1 MVSDAGSK
9 SGKLKRVTLDTPVT
23 DEALRGLELGNVV
36 FLNGIIYTGRE
47 GLYRRLIDENV
58 PPPVDLPSLTNVNFH
73 CSPAAA
79 VRDDGSYNVGA
90 VTATA
95 SFRFAKRSEERRGGK
110 ECVSTCRSRW

>member
-58 PPPVDLPSLTNVNFH
+58 PPQVDLPSLTNVNFH
-73 CSPAAA
+73 CSPAAPP
-79 VRDDGSYNVGA
+79 RDGGSSNRGPLTTA
-90 VTATA
+90 ASLLFGSWPCALFKVTD
-95 SFRFAKRSEERRGGK
+95 
-110 ECVSTCRSRW
+110 